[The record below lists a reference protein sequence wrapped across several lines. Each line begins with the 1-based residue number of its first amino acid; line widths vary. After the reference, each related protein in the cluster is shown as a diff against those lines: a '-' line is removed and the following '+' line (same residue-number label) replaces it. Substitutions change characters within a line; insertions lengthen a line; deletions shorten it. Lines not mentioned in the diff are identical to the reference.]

1 MKCCTNV
8 CNESGEG
15 YIGINRKRG
24 MTVEMTAEERC
35 ALKSRIETVLSEILS
50 DKHDCKVTLKFI
62 PKEGACENE
71 KRKTA

>member
-1 MKCCTNV
+1 M
-8 CNESGEG
+8 
-15 YIGINRKRG
+15 
-24 MTVEMTAEERC
+24 EMTAEERC